1 MDYIPS
7 ALQPNIHQ
15 KPSEPVNQ
23 YLTFHRG
30 SSFSTPS
37 AELSLTTSIAL
48 RGKSSYF
55 PGLTDFIFYNTSF
68 GTFAQSP
75 IGRAEANIQTSVQQY
90 CEQEVIFTLIYLHCE
105 QNCYLLFVP
114 LIFCKGSCWS
124 SSWVTFRARV
134 VASSTWLPESE
145 IGWLGSVNLLLFFRS
160 PSPVRAEQKNEINK
174 FSRTLTTQFRTL
186 VLIEQTEVRY
196 DSWELD
202 KTTSIS

>member
-1 MDYIPS
+1 MRAKQQQEKIS
-7 ALQPNIHQ
+7 PNHVQAIFSGSVHK

-75 IGRAEANIQTSVQQY
+75 IGIRAEANIQTSVQQY

-114 LIFCKGSCWS
+114 LIFFARGHVEHAAGSH
-124 SSWVTFRARV
+124 FARV
-134 VASSTWLPESE
+134 VAS
-145 IGWLGSVNLLLFFRS
+145 
-160 PSPVRAEQKNEINK
+160 
-174 FSRTLTTQFRTL
+174 LT
-186 VLIEQTEVRY
+186 
-196 DSWELD
+196 
-202 KTTSIS
+202 